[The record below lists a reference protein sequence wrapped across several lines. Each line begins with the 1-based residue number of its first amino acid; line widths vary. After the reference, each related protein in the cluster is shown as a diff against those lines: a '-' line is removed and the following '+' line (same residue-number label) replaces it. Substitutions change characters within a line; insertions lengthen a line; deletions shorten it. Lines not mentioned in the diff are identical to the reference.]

1 MKRNEQGYFI
11 QIILI
16 GLFSMA
22 LFLFSNTLIKADSMQ
37 DVINQNDSLVVDQPN
52 QTKVEATS
60 TTPNVSAY
68 SITNSGT
75 FGTCN
80 WDIDDTGKLTIH
92 AGVLGTGL
100 PNWNSYNSV
109 ITSVYVEPGVKANSN
124 SGKLFTFLVNTTTID
139 ITNLDTS
146 DVAFYNDFFSSD
158 SKLKEIKGIEKI
170 DTSNAKSFN
179 SMFYNDSSLKNI
191 DISNFDT
198 KNVTDMSYMFSSCKA
213 LITGLSKFDT
223 SNVSTMK
230 SMFTLSNYAS
240 IKDIEGWNT
249 AKVTDMSG
257 MFSFISNLTSV
268 DISNWDTSNVTN
280 ISTMFSGDI
289 SLIKVIGLDSWNTGK
304 ITNMTGLFRGT
315 GFTELPEIENWDTS
329 QVTNMGSL
337 FSSCKSLAKLNLK
350 SWNTSK
356 VKDMSLMFSDDS
368 KLNENTLDGLD
379 NFKTGEVTDFGS
391 MFDGTGFTV
400 LNLTN
405 FNTDKAT
412 KMNKMFANTKSL
424 VSVNGT
430 FNTSLVTTISGIFDG
445 SSISDISN
453 LHIDEWETDKVT
465 DFSYAFRETNF
476 SILPEISNWETS
488 SGQTFSN
495 MFKNMPNLTTLNLSK
510 WNTSNATDMNSMF
523 SQDKKLSNVDIS
535 NFDTSN
541 VKYFNDMFNY
551 TSNLDTIDTSNW
563 NTSNATTM
571 KEMFTNS
578 GVKVLDTS
586 NWNTSKVTDFTDMFK
601 YASNIGELDLSNW
614 DMSNVE
620 NMKNLFGLSRFNLW
634 KLKLGPKNFF
644 TADANF
650 PKASVNDFI
659 DQKENK
665 KYSAISD
672 KWQVIDE
679 ANGGT
684 DHAPVGKLI
693 SNDDLASLYSAP
705 GGPTATYVLQQTPF
719 IDMKLDVPDLS
730 FHKTGS
736 AKGIAY
742 RKEDF
747 FRINITNNTSP
758 ARYVKSDVKVK
769 LSDPIANSNGDKING
784 DLIFRDDGGVD
795 DKVIGSDDTTILTR
809 DFPMNDY
816 PMSWGRGRGF
826 LMKFDGTPVKAGD
839 YSGTLT
845 WTLQNSL

>member
-1 MKRNEQGYFI
+1 
-11 QIILI
+11 
-16 GLFSMA
+16 MA

-52 QTKVEATS
+52 QTKVEATAS
-60 TTPNVSAY
+60 APNVSAY

-109 ITSVYVEPGVKANSN
+109 ITSVYVEQGVKANSN
-124 SGKLFTFLVNTTTID
+124 STGLFKDLSNATTID
-139 ITNLDTS
+139 INNLDTS
-146 DVAFYNDFFSSD
+146 GVSDFTQFFSDD
-158 SKLKEIKGIEKI
+158 SKLKDINGLGKI
-170 DTSNAKSFN
+170 DTSNAVSMQR
-179 SMFYNDSSLKNI
+179 MFYSAKSLGTL
-191 DISNFDT
+191 DVSNFDT
-198 KNVTDMSYMFSSCKA
+198 KAVTDMSYMFYNCPA
-213 LITGLSKFDT
+213 LITGLSNFDT
-223 SNVSTMK
+223 INVGLMN
-230 SMFTLSNYAS
+230 SMFMISNYAN

-249 AKVTDMSG
+249 AKVTNMSG
-257 MFSFISNLTSV
+257 MLSFISNLTSI
-268 DISNWDTSNVTN
+268 DISNWDKSNVTN
-280 ISTMFSGDI
+280 ISTMFSGDT
-289 SLIKVIGLDSWNTGK
+289 SLTKVIGLDGWNTGK
-304 ITNMTGLFRGT
+304 VTNMSGLFNGT
-315 GFTELPEIENWDTS
+315 KFTEIPEIEGWDTS

-337 FSSCKSLAKLNLK
+337 FYNCNSLAKLNL
-350 SWNTSK
+350 SNWDTSK
-356 VKDMSLMFSDDS
+356 VKNMSSMFGKDS
-368 KLNENTLDGLD
+368 KLNENTLQGLD

-391 MFDGTGFTV
+391 MFNGTGFTV

-405 FNTDKAT
+405 FNTDNAN
-412 KMNKMFANTKSL
+412 KMNDMFAYTKSL
-424 VSVNGT
+424 VSVNGI
-430 FNTSLVTTISGIFDG
+430 FNTSSVSTIHGIFDN

-453 LHIDEWETDKVT
+453 LHIDEWKTDKVT
-465 DFSYAFRETNF
+465 DFAYAFRETNF
-476 SILPEISNWETS
+476 SALPEISGWKTD
-488 SGQTFSN
+488 SGENFSH
-495 MFKNMPNLTTLNLSK
+495 MFQGMPNLTTLNLSK
-510 WNTSNATDMNSMF
+510 WNTSNATDMSFMF
-523 SQDKKLSNVDIS
+523 SNDNKLSNVDIS

-541 VKYFNDMFNY
+541 VKYINDMFYN

-563 NTSNATTM
+563 NTSNTTTM

-586 NWNTSKVTDFTDMFK
+586 NWNTRKVTDITEMFYGAK
-601 YASNIGELDLSNW
+601 NIGEFDLSNW
-614 DMSNVE
+614 DMSNIA
-620 NMKNLFGLSRFNLW
+620 NMKSFFDNGRYNIW
-634 KLKLGPKNFF
+634 KLKLGPKSFF

-672 KWQVIDE
+672 KWQVVDE

-693 SNDDLASLYSAP
+693 SNDDLASLYSAQ

-826 LMKFDGTPVKAGD
+826 LMKFDGTHVKAGD

>member
-1 MKRNEQGYFI
+1 MKRNEQRYFI

-16 GLFSMA
+16 SLFTIIF
-22 LFLFSNTLIKADSMQ
+22 FLSTDTLIKADSMQ

-52 QTKVEATS
+52 QTNVEATS
-60 TTPNVSAY
+60 STPNVSEY

-92 AGVLGTGL
+92 AGVLGTGF
-100 PNWNSYNSV
+100 PDWYNSSAV
-109 ITSVYVEPGVKANSN
+109 TSVYVEPGVKANKVSTNLFAYLSN
-124 SGKLFTFLVNTTTID
+124 AITID
-139 ITNLDTS
+139 ISNLDTS
-146 DVAFYNDFFSSD
+146 DVTDFSRCFYYD
-158 SKLKEIKGIEKI
+158 SKLTSIKGIEKI
-170 DTSNAKSFN
+170 DTSNIRTMSE
-179 SMFYNDSSLKNI
+179 MFYVNSSLKNL
-191 DISNFDT
+191 DVSNFDT
-198 KNVTDMSYMFSSCKA
+198 KNVTDMTSMFQSCQA
-213 LITGLSKFDT
+213 LITGLSDFDT
-223 SNVSTMK
+223 SNVSNMN
-230 SMFTLSNYAS
+230 SMLRNANNFN
-240 IKDIEGWNT
+240 IKDIENWNT
-249 AKVTDMSG
+249 SKVNNMSG
-257 MFSFISNLTSV
+257 MLASITKLTSI
-268 DISNWDTSNVTN
+268 DISKWDKSNVTN
-280 ISTMFSGDI
+280 ISSMFYGDT
-289 SLIKVIGLDSWNTGK
+289 LLNEVKGLSDWDTSK
-304 ITNMTGLFRGT
+304 ITNMSGLFKGT
-315 GFTELPEIENWDTS
+315 GFTESPDIENWNTS
-329 QVTNMGSL
+329 QVTDMGSL
-337 FSSCKSLAKLNLK
+337 FYGCKSLAKLNL
-350 SWNTSK
+350 SNWDTSK
-356 VKDMSLMFSDDS
+356 VKNMSLMFGDDS
-368 KLNENTLDGLD
+368 KLNENTLQGLD

-400 LNLTN
+400 LDLTN
-405 FNTDKAT
+405 FNTDKAN
-412 KMNKMFANTKSL
+412 KMNDMFANTKSL
-424 VSVNGT
+424 VRVNGT
-430 FNTSLVTTISGIFDG
+430 FNTSSVSTVHGIFDN

-453 LHIDEWETDKVT
+453 LHIDEWKTDKVT
-465 DFSYAFRETNF
+465 DFAFAFRATNF
-476 SILPEISNWETS
+476 SSLPEISGWKTD
-488 SGQTFSN
+488 SGENFSY
-495 MFKNMPNLTTLNLSK
+495 MFQNMPNITTLDLSK
-510 WNTSNATDMNSMF
+510 WNTSNATDMSFMF
-523 SQDKKLSNVDIS
+523 SNDNKLSNVDIS

-541 VKYFNDMFNY
+541 VKYFNDMFA
-551 TSNLDTIDTSNW
+551 TTPNLDKIDTSNW

-571 KEMFTNS
+571 KEMFKGS
-578 GVKVLDTS
+578 GIKILDTS
-586 NWNTSKVTDFTDMFK
+586 NWNTSKVTDITEMFSG
-601 YASNIGELDLSNW
+601 ANNIGELDLSNW
-614 DMSNVE
+614 DTSSIK
-620 NMKNLFGLSRFNLW
+620 NMKLFFGQGRRNIW
-634 KLKLGPKNFF
+634 KLKLGPKSFF
-644 TADANF
+644 SEDAGF
-650 PKASVNDFI
+650 PMASAGDFI
-659 DQKENK
+659 DQTENK
-665 KYSAISD
+665 QYSSISD
-672 KWQVIDE
+672 KWQVVDE

-816 PMSWGRGRGF
+816 PMNWGRGRGF